1 MKCRNDHVFFRFF
14 FIVVL
19 HFADHA
25 MLTFLANKDEYS
37 VEFELSLAYSF
48 IYYHIVQIW
57 YTRKGNFVESGTT
70 ALKIT
75 NASVPYLCSYLRL
88 RNDLYCVEWGVKL
101 YSLTHYA
108 ATFTQMC
115 IAVTGRRPLCVT
127 SSS

>member
-75 NASVPYLCSYLRL
+75 NASVPYLCSYLHADVHRG
-88 RNDLYCVEWGVKL
+88 DW
-101 YSLTHYA
+101 T
-108 ATFTQMC
+108 
-115 IAVTGRRPLCVT
+115 T
-127 SSS
+127 STVRH